1 MSTQAQNLSREMI
14 LSAYKAAISPGPPI
28 PPEST
33 VNWQLTTVNS
43 LLSSTLVENP
53 LQIRP
58 FRAKQTTQIPFS
70 QGLTPICP
78 ASHCQKQT
86 QNKPK
91 QTQSKPNFPKTQKT
105 TQLYSTQRV
114 TTMKPSSA
122 SSKTNPNEPNQT
134 QFQKQETAD
143 AFADLRPEKKS
154 WALHGAGRDIADW
167 PTQN

>member
-58 FRAKQTTQIPFS
+58 FRAKQ
-70 QGLTPICP
+70 
-78 ASHCQKQT
+78 
-86 QNKPK
+86 KPK